1 MQTYGGS
8 FGMWSSISGE
18 ADTYIGMFA
27 TDFLMQAKQNGYVIP
42 EEGIDRAL
50 GWARKAAGSESNTD
64 LARAYG
70 FYLLARAGSLNPSE
84 LRYFADTRIEGM
96 TNPFALGL
104 MGSALADIGDRARAT
119 PAFAK
124 ARDLAIGADPKKY
137 VSDTSYYGSLLRD
150 VAGLTAMSAKAG
162 QAGLIPALVT
172 RVSSFDPR
180 LNWTTTQE
188 KAWMLLAAHEVEE
201 ATPPVN
207 VAVTGAS
214 VVQKGK
220 VLRFSPTL
228 AQMNQSISLKNN
240 GQKDIW
246 RIVSSEGIPAKPLSA
261 EQNGVTLSKAIL
273 TMSGAP
279 ASLAN
284 VKQNDRF
291 IVRLSGEMADNRA
304 RLMALLDL
312 LPSGFEIEGAVQR
325 KDDGSTMYP
334 FLPVLAQA
342 NIAEARD
349 DRFVVTFDIGSNFQP
364 TDPKEIAKLSR
375 PTFHFAY
382 IVRATVPGSYVVPAG
397 VVEDMYAPD
406 IRARTNMGQMT
417 IASQ

>member
-1 MQTYGGS
+1 M
-8 FGMWSSISGE
+8 
-18 ADTYIGMFA
+18 
-27 TDFLMQAKQNGYVIP
+27 
-42 EEGIDRAL
+42 
-50 GWARKAAGSESNTD
+50 
-64 LARAYG
+64 
-70 FYLLARAGSLNPSE
+70 NPSE

-104 MGSALADIGDRARAT
+104 MAFRAWPTSATARAPT

-207 VAVTGAS
+207 VAVTGAT
-214 VVQKGK
+214 VTQKGK

-240 GQKDIW
+240 GQKDVW
-246 RIVSSEGIPAKPLSA
+246 RIVSAEGIPAKPLSA

-334 FLPVLAQA
+334 FLPVLGASQHRRGPRRPLCRDLRHRLELSADRSEGNRQA
-342 NIAEARD
+342 RRARPS
-349 DRFVVTFDIGSNFQP
+349 TSP
-364 TDPKEIAKLSR
+364 TSSAR
-375 PTFHFAY
+375 RCRAPTWC
-382 IVRATVPGSYVVPAG
+382 PPASSKTCTHPIS
-397 VVEDMYAPD
+397 A
-406 IRARTNMGQMT
+406 RARTW
-417 IASQ
+417 AR